1 MPGESPAALPTEIAR
16 DVGQDDSLPDL
27 EALLNRA
34 RARRSRFI
42 QIRDDAQQE
51 IDNAD
56 AYLARLEGKPLTRST
71 RAAIAEDTYKAV
83 LETLTRHQYAGVS
96 TLANGVSRTHA
107 GACMSQAVE
116 RGHATVER
124 VGRKKRWRI
133 TDEGRAYARVEHQR
147 VVVNNG

>member
-1 MPGESPAALPTEIAR
+1 MTEIAR
-16 DVGQDDSLPDL
+16 DVGLPDL
-27 EALLNRA
+27 EALLERA
-34 RARRSRFI
+34 RVHLRH
-42 QIRDDAQQE
+42 QTLVRDNAQAE
-51 IDNAD
+51 IDKAEV
-56 AYLARLEGKPLTRST
+56 YIARLEGKPTRTT
-71 RAAIAEDTYKAV
+71 RAAIKEDTYKAV
-83 LETLTRHQYAGVS
+83 LEMLTRHQYAGVS